1 MLRQRDAVAEA
12 DGGAPSAVAGVVAA
26 GTVGA
31 PGPGASFPLRAGA
44 RRELL

>member
-1 MLRQRDAVAEA
+1 MLRQRDAVAES
-12 DGGAPSAVAGVVAA
+12 GAPSAVAGVVAA